1 MTGKRPFFLI
11 VLTAGI
17 ILLCCNM
24 FVQSRLDESIRKNKL
39 IDEQFVEGAPP
50 LVAFTTVALGGFRG
64 IIADF
69 LWFRAIALQ
78 DEGKYFEMV
87 QLASWIMK
95 LQPKSTATA
104 AYLGWNMAYNISV
117 TYSLPED
124 RWRWVNKG
132 IELYHEALQYNPN
145 DPVLYKELG
154 WIYQHKLGN
163 ILDDAQRYYKW
174 QMATLMLRIL
184 GQHYPDWKEL
194 AAMPSKEKAFLATLK
209 DAPDFLQKLE
219 ANGYT
224 GLDALYRE
232 FQTGGQLPET
242 IVKALE
248 KDPDAVRNLTGYFR
262 VKWLYDR
269 FMLEPSVVVRIN
281 EKYGD
286 LDWFLPES
294 FAIYWAFLGLERSP
308 DRKSV
313 DCSRMITQSLQV
325 TFTNGRMLYP
335 GKEPSIDF
343 LLIPNLSVVDAVQQS
358 YLTAMEENPD
368 VISFK
373 HAYQNFMSRAIL
385 TMFSYGRYDK
395 AREYYNILR
404 KKYKRGHK
412 AGIMSFEQFVYENWH
427 EEIKDV
433 GFKQAQDLI
442 GGMVFKACM
451 LLAYGDV
458 TAADANL
465 RLAELCYNRYNADRP
480 ENRVKL
486 LPFAQMKSEIAKT
499 VMNSLP
505 AEFSS
510 RLKAY
515 VTYEAQEKEEKSG
528 KPQDAAAGSK

>member
-1 MTGKRPFFLI
+1 MTGKKPFFLI
-11 VLTAGI
+11 VLIAGA
-17 ILLCCNM
+17 ILLCGNI
-24 FVQSRLDESIRKNKL
+24 FVQTRMDASIRSHKL
-39 IDEQFVEGAPP
+39 IDEEFVEGAPP

-69 LWFRAIALQ
+69 LWFRAMALQ

-174 QMATLMLRIL
+174 QMAREMLQIL
-184 GQHYPDWKEL
+184 GAHYPDWKKLSE
-194 AAMPSKEKAFLATLK
+194 APSHEKDFLAGVK
-209 DAPDFLQKLE
+209 
-219 ANGYT
+219 
-224 GLDALYRE
+224 
-232 FQTGGQLPET
+232 QLPEFFRT
-242 IVKALE
+242 LELCGYNNVNMLYTAFRDAGGVMPEKLVRALDKE
-248 KDPDAVRNLTGYFR
+248 PETMDRLTRYFR

-269 FMLEPSVVVRIN
+269 FMLQPGRILKIN

-294 FAIYWAFLGLERSP
+294 FAIYWAVMGTERSP
-308 DRKSV
+308 ERKNM

-358 YLTAMEENPD
+358 YLTAMEENPG
-368 VISFK
+368 VMSFF
-373 HAYQNFMSRAIL
+373 HAYQNFMSRAVL
-385 TMFSYGRYDK
+385 TMFSYGRYNK

-404 KKYKRGHK
+404 KKYKKGHK
-412 AGIMSFEQFVYENWH
+412 AGYVSFEQFVYDNWK

-442 GGMVFKACM
+442 GGMILKGCV
-451 LLAYGDV
+451 LLAYGD
-458 TAADANL
+458 AAAAESHL
-465 RLAELCYNRYNADRP
+465 RMAEICYNRYNADRP
-480 ENRVKL
+480 EQRVKL
-486 LPFAQMKSEIAKT
+486 LSFAQMNAQYAKT
-499 VMNSLP
+499 VMKSLP
-505 AEFSS
+505 PAYAD
-510 RLKAY
+510 RL
-515 VTYEAQEKEEKSG
+515 
-528 KPQDAAAGSK
+528 

>member
-1 MTGKRPFFLI
+1 MNGKKPFFLI
-11 VLTAGI
+11 VLLAGA
-17 ILLCCNM
+17 ILLCCNV
-24 FVQSRLDESIRKNKL
+24 FVQSRLDESIKKNKL

-69 LWFRAIALQ
+69 LWFRAMALQ

-95 LQPKSTATA
+95 LQPKSTASA

-132 IELYHEALQYNPN
+132 IDLYHEALQYNPN

-174 QMATLMLRIL
+174 QMAREMLQIL
-184 GQHYPDWKEL
+184 GVHYPDWKKL
-194 AAMPSKEKAFLATLK
+194 SQAPAREKAFLAKLK
-209 DAPDFLQKLE
+209 DQAAFRQKLADAGF
-219 ANGYT
+219 AN
-224 GLDALYRE
+224 LDLVYSSFRDS
-232 FQTGGQLPET
+232 GGNMPEK

-248 KDPDAVRNLTGYFR
+248 KEPETIELMTGYFR
-262 VKWLYDR
+262 VRWLYER
-269 FMLEPSVVVRIN
+269 FMLEPARIQHVN
-281 EKYGD
+281 DLYGD

-294 FAIYWAFLGLERSP
+294 FAIYWAVLGLERSP
-308 DRKSV
+308 QRKNV

-335 GKEPSIDF
+335 GKEPSMNF

-368 VISFK
+368 VISFR
-373 HAYQNFMSRAIL
+373 HAYQNFMSRAVL

-404 KKYKRGHK
+404 KKYKMGHK
-412 AGIMSFEQFVYENWH
+412 AGHVSFEQFVYENWK

-433 GFKQAQDLI
+433 GFKQFQDLVS
-442 GGMVFKACM
+442 GMVLKACI
-451 LLAYGDV
+451 LLAYGDEK
-458 TAADANL
+458 AAESHL
-465 RLAELCYNRYNADRP
+465 RMAEICYNRYNADRP
-480 ENRVKL
+480 EKRVQI
-486 LPFAQMKSEIAKT
+486 LPFAQMKAEIAKT
-499 VMNSLP
+499 VMKSLP
-505 AEFSS
+505 PEYAS
-510 RLKAY
+510 RLSGYAAY
-515 VTYEAQEKEEKSG
+515 EVQKKEENA
-528 KPQDAAAGSK
+528 PAGQQPAQKK